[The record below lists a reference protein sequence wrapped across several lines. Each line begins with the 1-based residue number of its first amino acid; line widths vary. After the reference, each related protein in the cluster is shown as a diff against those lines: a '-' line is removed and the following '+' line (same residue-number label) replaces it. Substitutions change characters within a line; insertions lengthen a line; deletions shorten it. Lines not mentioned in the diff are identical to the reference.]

1 MYFISYSRLEWLELK
16 KEYKNLQREAM
27 NNLKKQLQTKST
39 SNINQEENQENGQ
52 SQVVDTAASKG
63 KSTNQISIEA
73 QEQRVGV
80 KKLPY
85 EPGVVL
91 KFYRQNLDTTK
102 TDLRV
107 SITFAFF
114 IVCAMQYNLM

>member
-27 NNLKKQLQTKST
+27 NNLKKQLQTKSI

-52 SQVVDTAASKG
+52 SQVADAAASKR
-63 KSTNQISIEA
+63 KSKNQIAIEA
-73 QEQRVGV
+73 QEQRVEV

-114 IVCAMQYNLM
+114 IV